1 MASLS
6 TNSVSSTNSLGNT
19 SLRGFGGMVSGIDRD
34 SIIEAMTLHASNRV
48 TEQQKEITKLE
59 WKQEAYQSVTD
70 QILDLADNYLSYSS
84 GKSLIDPSFFAKSII
99 SVHGLEES
107 TRFVKASGTSE
118 LTENISI
125 TSVRQL
131 ATASAQE
138 SNSFQGTLQTDLQDL
153 EKIWTSSAL
162 EGTKLVF
169 GTYTP
174 DEGVSSDATF
184 TFASTYKETYTD
196 NNGKTQTRTVTIDYT
211 NKDGLSDEEFYTNLA
226 KQLNGALKDPDKN
239 LRIGEK
245 DISKI
250 MEFAVARN
258 DKGEAVGITLSELEN
273 SSVVINKNSTALKAL
288 GYEKRGLAEGEEDY
302 EANGIEFG
310 EFKDNQKKTF
320 KESALNT
327 PMAYEYMKG
336 KKLTFNYDGSKKEIE
351 LITKEEAE
359 KLEALRGDPNRKKE
373 QMDLMVSNLQKRLN
387 LAYGTGA
394 VEVSLGGNGQL
405 SFSTGKKDST
415 VSITSGDTDLLN
427 NLGIVNGES
436 TKVNQ
441 SGKLTQSALK
451 ETLGDLG
458 QYTDAD
464 GNLNL
469 SINGVKIKGLT
480 ADSTVS
486 EIMSKIN
493 NSDAGVKATYS
504 EATGRFMLVSS
515 ETGAGREI
523 SLDPGLAQKL
533 FGQTNDGKP
542 TGSYV
547 ENLGFKEGKNAVISV
562 SYGSEDV
569 LLERSSNT
577 FDLEGMSVTVSGVF
591 GGKFEES
598 VPKEGSFDL
607 DGLTG
612 ERIFYTDPTD
622 KTKIATTLDKNTF
635 YYDKNGQMVNYK
647 GNLIKERKDGSGYE
661 LIYDKEWK
669 ADSAAAVTF
678 TAAADVDGATERV
691 KSFVEDFNKLVK
703 EINTQVTTY
712 PDDSYGVLT
721 DEQKAEMTDSEIE
734 KWEAKAKEGI
744 LYGDSAMR
752 SLSMDVQ
759 SVMTTLMSSGASYTD
774 LEKIGITYSDDYLDG
789 GTLVFDESKFK
800 SAMESDP
807 ELVSNIITGGG
818 DVSKGLAT
826 IVDEAFTPYATR
838 YASKNSDG
846 TSKGTYGMLIE
857 IAGTSKKPTT
867 LYDNQIYT
875 QLKTMNETLEN
886 LKATLKTQQE
896 RYISQFTYMESM
908 INQFNSQS
916 SYLSN
921 ISG

>member
-48 TEQQKEITKLE
+48 TEQQKAITKLE
-59 WKQEAYQSVTD
+59 WKMEAYQSVTD

-131 ATASAQE
+131 ATASTRE
-138 SNSFQGTLQTDLQDL
+138 SNSFHGTLQTGLKDL
-153 EKIWTSSAL
+153 EEKWISSAL
-162 EGTKLVF
+162 EGTQLVF
-169 GTYTP
+169 GTTTYDNGTP
-174 DEGVSSDATF
+174 KVSSDAAF
-184 TFASTYKETYTD
+184 TFPGSYKETYTD
-196 NNGKTQTRTVTIDYT
+196 ENGKTQTRTVTIDYT
-211 NKDGLSDEEFYTNLA
+211 NKEGLPEQEFYRKLA
-226 KQLNGALKDPDKN
+226 VQLNEALK
-239 LRIGEK
+239 EK
-245 DISKI
+245 DLKVG
-250 MEFAVARN
+250 ETAVA
-258 DKGEAVGITLSELEN
+258 DAVKFEATADGITISQNGDLGGI
-273 SSVVINKNSTALKAL
+273 VINRNSTALKAL
-288 GYEKRGLAEGEEDY
+288 GYVKAEIPEGTSDY
-302 EANGIEFG
+302 EADGISIA

-320 KESALNT
+320 QESGLNT
-327 PMAYEYMKG
+327 PTAREYMKG
-336 KKLTFNYDGSKKEIE
+336 KKLTFNYDGSKKDIE

-359 KLEALRGDPNRKKE
+359 TLKGLAPDE
-373 QMDLMVSNLQKRLN
+373 QMKTMAENLQKRLDQ
-387 LAYGTGA
+387 AYGKDMVQVTVGA
-394 VEVSLGGNGQL
+394 DGL
-405 SFSTGKKDST
+405 SFSTKKEDST
-415 VSITSGDTDLLN
+415 VSITSGDTALLN

-451 ETLGDLG
+451 DTLGELS

-464 GNLNL
+464 GTLDL
-469 SINGVKIKGLT
+469 TINGVKIKGLT
-480 ADSTVS
+480 VNSTVS

-504 EATGRFMLVSS
+504 DATGKFMLVSS
-515 ETGAGREI
+515 ETGAGRKI
-523 SLDPGLAQKL
+523 SLGDGSGNSLAEKL
-533 FGQTNDGKP
+533 FGQTNDAGV
-542 TGSYV
+542 YD
-547 ENLGFKEGKNAVISV
+547 ENLGFKEGQNAVISV
-562 SYGSEDV
+562 SYGGEEV

-577 FDLEGMSVTVSGVF
+577 FDLEGMNVTVSGVF
-591 GGKFEES
+591 GGKYAES

-612 ERIFYTDPTD
+612 ERIFYDEKGDKVLESAAAAD
-622 KTKIATTLDKNTF
+622 KTRI
-635 YYDKNGQMVNYK
+635 YYDKNGEKVNYR
-647 GNLIKERKDGSGYE
+647 GNRVEGDDANGYK
-661 LIYDKEWK
+661 LVYDKEWK

-678 TAAADVDGATERV
+678 SAAADVDGATERV

-703 EINTQVTTY
+703 EINDQVTTY
-712 PDDSYGVLT
+712 PDNSYGVLT
-721 DEQKAEMTDSEIE
+721 DEQKAEMSDDEIE

-759 SVMTTLMSSGASYTD
+759 SVMATLMSSGASYAD

-789 GTLVFDESKFK
+789 GTLVFNESKFK

-838 YASKNSDG
+838 YATKNSDG
-846 TSKGTYGMLIE
+846 TNKGTYGMLIE

-867 LYDNQIYT
+867 LYNNQIYT
-875 QLKTMNETLEN
+875 QLKTMNETLAN